1 VRAKKAFNAGRKP
14 TGAGGW
20 GARPKRIAVAVCAA
34 LAFAAPVAH
43 ADASSDADALL
54 TKGVELREKGRDE
67 EALEVFRQALA
78 KSPSA
83 RARAQVALAE
93 QALGM
98 WVLAETDLS
107 AALASTGDPWITKN
121 RGALEGALAVIQK
134 RIATL
139 EVRGAEQADVYVD
152 GVRIGAGSGPFRV
165 EAGKRTLEVRGAGF
179 HSTTR
184 TVELPPGGV
193 ARETVTLVP
202 SPAAAG
208 SAPPPPAGGVPP
220 EERSRPAQ
228 EDPGSGQRLLGWA
241 FVGTGAALVA
251 TGGVGM
257 FVRKGIIDEYNAT
270 TCPGLG
276 AEQPKSCDD
285 QVSASRTWLTVSLL
299 TLVGGGAF
307 AVGGLVLVATAPS
320 AEAPSKSTAASRPSL
335 ACSPTTA
342 PAGMA
347 IACAGRF

>member
-1 VRAKKAFNAGRKP
+1 MRATKSINAGRWP
-14 TGAGGW
+14 TTAGGR
-20 GARPKRIAVAVCAA
+20 GASPRLIALAACAA
-34 LAFAAPVAH
+34 LAFVAPFAH
-43 ADASSDADALL
+43 ADGPPSDADALL

-107 AALASTGDPWITKN
+107 AALATTNDPWITKN
-121 RGALEGALAVIQK
+121 RSALEGALAVIQK

-202 SPAAAG
+202 SPAAG
-208 SAPPPPAGGVPP
+208 SAPPPPAGGPRP
-220 EERSRPAQ
+220 DERPRPAQ

-276 AEQPKSCDD
+276 VDQPKSCDD

-299 TLVGGGAF
+299 SLVGGGAF

-320 AEAPSKSTAASRPSL
+320 AEATPKSTAASRPSL